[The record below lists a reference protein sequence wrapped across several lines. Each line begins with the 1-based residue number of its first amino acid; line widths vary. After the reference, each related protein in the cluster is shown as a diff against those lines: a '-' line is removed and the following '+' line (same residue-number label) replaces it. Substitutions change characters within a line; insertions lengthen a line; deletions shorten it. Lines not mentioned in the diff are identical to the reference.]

1 MVVTRAAEVLLIS
14 FTPMGGVCGEG
25 AFLAPSTLGLGA
37 GAMKVK
43 GSLYLYVRL
52 SSFFV
57 PHGFSSQELSRPI
70 FTGGLLLSC
79 FCGDTAL

>member
-1 MVVTRAAEVLLIS
+1 MVVTRTAEVLLIS
-14 FTPMGGVCGEG
+14 FTPMGGVCAEG
-25 AFLAPSTLGLGA
+25 ALLASSSLGLGA

-43 GSLYLYVRL
+43 DSLYLSVQL

-57 PHGFSSQELSRPI
+57 PHRFSPQELSRPI
-70 FTGGLLLSC
+70 FTGGLLLNC